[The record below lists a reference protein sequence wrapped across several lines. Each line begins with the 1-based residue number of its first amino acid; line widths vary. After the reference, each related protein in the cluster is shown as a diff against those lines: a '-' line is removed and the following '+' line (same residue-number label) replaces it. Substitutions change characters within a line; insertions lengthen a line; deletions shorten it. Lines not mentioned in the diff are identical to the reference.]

1 MTRPERASEQEIDG
15 FLRAASA
22 WMLADGCLVRTS
34 TASTFARGIEWVR
47 DVAVIADRM
56 DHHPDIDIR
65 WRTVTFRLS
74 THDVGGVTEL
84 DFALAEEIDAVIGR
98 EVAPPTGA

>member
-1 MTRPERASEQEIDG
+1 MTRPERAADQEIDA
-15 FLRAASA
+15 FLRAAIA
-22 WMLADGCLVRTS
+22 WTLADGCLERTA

-74 THDVGGVTEL
+74 THDAGGITVL
-84 DFALAEEIDAVIGR
+84 DFALAAEIDAVIGR
-98 EVAPPTGA
+98 EVAPPTRA